1 MALSIIFLSFGK
13 PFIYEGNEF
22 NQTKNNEANSYRS
35 PLKINSIK
43 WDKKLENY
51 DIFTYTRDLIELR
64 KSMKVLRYIHPKDI
78 RRALTFMDDIDDSK
92 ILYKLE
98 DKDQIYLV
106 AINANSHR
114 SNIDKNKLDKL
125 FSKKAYK
132 LINIFSKKG
141 INEVEVDNDQGLILE
156 ERSVNVYKLGERNGL

>member
-1 MALSIIFLSFGK
+1 
-13 PFIYEGNEF
+13 
-22 NQTKNNEANSYRS
+22 
-35 PLKINSIK
+35 
-43 WDKKLENY
+43 
-51 DIFTYTRDLIELR
+51 
-64 KSMKVLRYIHPKDI
+64 
-78 RRALTFMDDIDDSK
+78 MDDIDDSK

-98 DKDQIYLV
+98 DEDQIYFV

-125 FSKKAYK
+125 FSKKSYK

-141 INEVEVDNDQGLILE
+141 INEVEVDTDQGLILE